1 MKKQFIILTVAL
13 VGAISPLVFAAD
25 PPAAAPATP
34 AAPAGGAGGGGGRGG
49 QFQSPEERIK
59 AMKEALTLTDDQ
71 SAKIL
76 AILQKD
82 QEKIKPL
89 RDDTSLSQEDR
100 RAKMREIRQAS
111 QEEINKI
118 LTPDQ
123 QTKWKEEQAK
133 RRPARAGQ

>member
-1 MKKQFIILTVAL
+1 MKKQLLVLTIAL
-13 VGAISPLVFAAD
+13 AGAISPLVFAAD

-34 AAPAGGAGGGGGRGG
+34 AAPGTGAGGGGGRGG
-49 QFQSPEERIK
+49 AFASPEERVK
-59 AMKEALTLTDDQ
+59 NMKETLALTDDQ

-76 AILQKD
+76 ALLQKD

-100 RAKMREIRQAS
+100 RAKMREIRTAS

-123 QTKWKEEQAK
+123 QAKWKEEMAK